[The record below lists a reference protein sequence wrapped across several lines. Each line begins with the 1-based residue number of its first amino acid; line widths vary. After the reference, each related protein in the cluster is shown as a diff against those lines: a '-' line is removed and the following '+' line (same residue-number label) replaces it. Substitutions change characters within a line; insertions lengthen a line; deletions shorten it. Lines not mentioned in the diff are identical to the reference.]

1 MNEESLWTCFNDLA
15 QELIL
20 CSFSLRE
27 EERKEKLLALHITGA
42 KLEQLLLNRHDEYQA
57 VCRMEGLI
65 YRASSAVSAAE
76 QCENIRE
83 KSTRQYSYIQH

>member
-1 MNEESLWTCFNDLA
+1 MNEESLWTRFNDLA

-20 CSFSLRE
+20 CSFSLRL
-27 EERKEKLLALHITGA
+27 EERKDKLLELHLIGA
-42 KLEQLLLNRHDEYQA
+42 RLEQLVLNRQDEYQA
-57 VCRMEGLI
+57 VCRMEGLV

-83 KSTRQYSYIQH
+83 KGGRLYSYVGY